1 MSCSQIQ
8 ACDNIFTCQ
17 WQNDNY
23 QDSAITYGSENK
35 FCLADLRYL
44 PHAFYY
50 EIMETI
56 DDDCSIFSWKNK

>member
-8 ACDNIFTCQ
+8 AYDNIFTCQ

-35 FCLADLRYL
+35 FGLAGLRYL
-44 PHAFYY
+44 HMPSI
-50 EIMETI
+50 IMKL
-56 DDDCSIFSWKNK
+56 WKP